1 MTQHRSTSC
10 HRWALCQKIYLNSP
24 SVKPFAD
31 YWNSFNYWASSASII
46 FCFTWT
52 EHTFRTFINA
62 SVFLI
67 SFLSFSSF
75 ILGGT
80 EYGVHFCIV
89 SLVCYRWYCT
99 IYIYVMFFFAIYWS
113 KSVFESHLS
122 MVTNIIF
129 NAKKANCGPI
139 VYKLY

>member
-31 YWNSFNYWASSASII
+31 YWNSSNYWASSASII

-52 EHTFRTFINA
+52 EHTFCTFINA

-75 ILGGT
+75 ILWGT
-80 EYGVHFCIV
+80 EYGVHFCNV
-89 SLVCYRWYCT
+89 SLVYYNIVLYNC
-99 IYIYVMFFFAIYWS
+99 VMFFFAIYWS

-129 NAKKANCGPI
+129 NAKKSNCGPM

>member
-31 YWNSFNYWASSASII
+31 YTETALI
-46 FCFTWT
+46 FGRALRFTWT
-52 EHTFRTFINA
+52 EHTFCTFINA

-89 SLVCYRWYCT
+89 SLVYYN
-99 IYIYVMFFFAIYWS
+99 IVLYNYVMFFFAIYWS

-129 NAKKANCGPI
+129 NAKKSNCGPM